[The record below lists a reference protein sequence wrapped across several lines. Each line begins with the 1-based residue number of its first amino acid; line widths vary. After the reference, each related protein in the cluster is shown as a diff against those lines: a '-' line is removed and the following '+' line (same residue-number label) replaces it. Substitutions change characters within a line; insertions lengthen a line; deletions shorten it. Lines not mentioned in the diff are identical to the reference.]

1 LRNALVPVSSTDP
14 VDAGG
19 RAARRPN
26 ADFIAQL
33 IAAAI
38 KAPQTCLRR
47 RATPGEAIALYR
59 AAEHLPAVPRAAFS
73 RSL

>member
-1 LRNALVPVSSTDP
+1 LHNALVPVSSTDP
-14 VDAGG
+14 VTADG
-19 RAARRPN
+19 RTARRPN

-59 AAEHLPAVPRAAFS
+59 AAEDLPAVPRPAFL

>member
-1 LRNALVPVSSTDP
+1 LRNALVPVSSNDP
-14 VDAGG
+14 VVAGG
-19 RAARRPN
+19 RTARRPN

-59 AAEHLPAVPRAAFS
+59 AAERLPAVPRCAFL